1 MEALMDVRARVT
13 AIQELLEEDNEEEE
27 EDEP

>member
-1 MEALMDVRARVT
+1 MEALMDVRARVI